1 MRRLTWI
8 LIVLAGVAILSLLPY
23 KVAVAGTSKIT
34 AEELNGK
41 LGDPDITIIDVRRA
55 GHWKGSDQK
64 ITGAVREEPKDVEG
78 WAGNY
83 AHDKT
88 LVLYCA

>member
-1 MRRLTWI
+1 MRRLTWMMV
-8 LIVLAGVAILSLLPY
+8 VLVGITSLSLSLPHI
-23 KVAVAGTSKIT
+23 AAAGTPKIT
-34 AEELNGK
+34 AEELNAK
-41 LGDPDITIIDVRRA
+41 LGDPDVTIIDVRRA

-64 ITGAVREEPKDVEG
+64 IAGAVREDPKNVGG

>member
-1 MRRLTWI
+1 MIRLTWI
-8 LIVLAGVAILSLLPY
+8 MVVLAGMTVLSLSPLEI
-23 KVAVAGTSKIT
+23 AAAGTPKIT
-34 AEELNGK
+34 ADELNAQ

-64 ITGAVREEPKDVEG
+64 IAGAVREDPKDVEG

-83 AHDKT
+83 AQDKT